1 MQRFFLS
8 LLTLTFAFQP
18 VLASAYTVKGV
29 ERTSRRSVVNAYK
42 AQEQRRASTRAG
54 MVKAPTVITPTTY
67 APIGDYVPALPA
79 TGFSLG
85 DLSAPVTIVEFLDY
99 ACPYCAA
106 FAADTM
112 PKIKST
118 YVDTG
123 KVRFVF
129 RNFPI
134 SYHPAAG
141 VAAQAVECSRKQSED
156 YALQMMDKLFAVTAK
171 NGELTQNDVY
181 SAFTSLDGI
190 DTEKMYY
197 CIDTA
202 ETVAQIT
209 ADIDDAVNG
218 GVNGVPSFW
227 VLGKHGRAVLVQGS
241 LDFAGFK
248 KVIETKLK

>member
-42 AQEQRRASTRAG
+42 VQEQRRASTRAG

-112 PKIKST
+112 PQIKST

-141 VAAQAVECSRKQSED
+141 IAAQAVECSRKQSED
-156 YALQMMDKLFAVTAK
+156 YALPLMDALLKATTANK
-171 NGELTQNDVY
+171 ELTQKDV
-181 SAFTSLDGI
+181 ADAVRSLKGI
-190 DTEKMYY
+190 DVDAVNT
-197 CIDTA
+197 CIDTGA
-202 ETVAQIT
+202 TKDQIT
-209 ADIDDAVNG
+209 QDMTDATNG

-227 VLGKHGRAVLVQGS
+227 VLGKHGKAVLVQGS

-248 KVIETKLK
+248 KVIETKLQ